1 MVKGEQAGVDA
12 EYEAASE
19 VVHRVLGI
27 LDIHLIG
34 EGTMVNMVLEVV
46 LLDLQT
52 IPLHVR
58 GENNTPW
65 TNTHACEWCGRP
77 GRHRANVCEE
87 PECTNCTTSSH
98 SVRMCPYNS

>member
-34 EGTMVNMVLEVV
+34 EGTMVNVVLEVV
-46 LLDLQT
+46 LLDLQS

-58 GENNTPW
+58 GKTIHLGPIHMPVNGAVDLDAIEQTYARNQ
-65 TNTHACEWCGRP
+65 
-77 GRHRANVCEE
+77 NVLIVLH
-87 PECTNCTTSSH
+87 PAI
-98 SVRMCPYNS
+98 R